1 MENKI
6 KKILLSTL
14 ISLSIIQLSSCKK
27 DENKITISE
36 VTHSLFYA
44 PMYIAKEKGFFKE
57 EGLDIDIIT
66 SPGADKVMASL
77 LSKDATIGLMGPE
90 ASIYVYNNG
99 QKDYAVNFAQL
110 TRTDGSFLLGRDKNE
125 IFTYDNLKG
134 KTIIGGR
141 QGGMP
146 EMVLEYILKE
156 KGYSIT
162 RNGKDL
168 SKDIN
173 IRTDIAFDVM
183 TAAFV
188 NGEADYVTA
197 FEPNATELEM
207 MNKGYILSSLGEEL
221 NTSIPYT
228 CFSILK
234 SNLETKKEQ
243 IRKFVKAIEKAL
255 SYTLNHEANELVPLL
270 KKEFSTS
277 SNEEIEKVLTNY
289 KKIKAWPETT
299 KFSKESFDK
308 LIDIVKLAGE
318 LDKSIVV
325 PYDKLVSQEFLFNY

>member
-162 RNGKDL
+162 RNGKDP

-289 KKIKAWPETT
+289 KKIKAWPVTT

>member
-221 NTSIPYT
+221 NTSIHYT

>member
-1 MENKI
+1 
-6 KKILLSTL
+6 
-14 ISLSIIQLSSCKK
+14 
-27 DENKITISE
+27 
-36 VTHSLFYA
+36 
-44 PMYIAKEKGFFKE
+44 
-57 EGLDIDIIT
+57 
-66 SPGADKVMASL
+66 MASL

-188 NGEADYVTA
+188 NGEADYGTA

-255 SYTLNHEANELVPLL
+255 SYTLNHEANELVSLL
-270 KKEFSTS
+270 KKDFSTS

-308 LIDIVKLAGE
+308 LIDLVKLAGE

>member
-6 KKILLSTL
+6 KKILLSAL

-270 KKEFSTS
+270 KKDFSTS

>member
-57 EGLDIDIIT
+57 EGLDINIIT

-270 KKEFSTS
+270 KKDFSTS

>member
-162 RNGKDL
+162 RNGKDP

>member
-162 RNGKDL
+162 RNGKDP

-243 IRKFVKAIEKAL
+243 IRKFVKAIENAL

>member
-162 RNGKDL
+162 RNGKDP

-188 NGEADYVTA
+188 NGKADYVTA

-270 KKEFSTS
+270 KKDFSTS

>member
-1 MENKI
+1 
-6 KKILLSTL
+6 
-14 ISLSIIQLSSCKK
+14 
-27 DENKITISE
+27 
-36 VTHSLFYA
+36 
-44 PMYIAKEKGFFKE
+44 MYIAKEKGFFKE

-270 KKEFSTS
+270 KKDFSTS

>member
-270 KKEFSTS
+270 KKDFSTS

>member
-277 SNEEIEKVLTNY
+277 SNEDIEKVLTNY

>member
-162 RNGKDL
+162 RNGKDP

-325 PYDKLVSQEFLFNY
+325 PYDKLVSQEFLFN

>member
-270 KKEFSTS
+270 KKDFSTS

-325 PYDKLVSQEFLFNY
+325 PYDKLVSQEFLFN

>member
-162 RNGKDL
+162 RNGKDP

-207 MNKGYILSSLGEEL
+207 MNKGYIISSLGEEL

>member
-162 RNGKDL
+162 RNGKDP

-270 KKEFSTS
+270 KKDFSTS

-325 PYDKLVSQEFLFNY
+325 PYDKLVSQEFLFN

>member
-162 RNGKDL
+162 RNGKDS

>member
-1 MENKI
+1 MKKI
-6 KKILLSTL
+6 LNKILLS
-14 ISLSIIQLSSCKK
+14 SLLGLSLFQLSGCTK
-27 DENKITISE
+27 DDNKITISE

-90 ASIYVYNNG
+90 ASVYVYNNG

-110 TRTDGSFLLGRDKNE
+110 TRTDGSFLLGRNKEESFN
-125 IFTYDNLKG
+125 YDDLKG

-162 RNGKDL
+162 RNGQDP

-173 IRTDIAFDVM
+173 IRTDISFDVM

-197 FEPNATELEM
+197 FEPNATQLEM
-207 MNKGYILSSLGEEL
+207 MNKGHILSSLGETL

-228 CFSILK
+228 CFSVLK
-234 SNLETKKEQ
+234 SNLQTKKDQ
-243 IRKFVKAIEKAL
+243 IKRFVKAIEKAL
-255 SYTLNHEANELVPLL
+255 SYTINHSSSELVPLL
-270 KKEFSTS
+270 KRDFSTS
-277 SNEEIEKVLTNY
+277 SNEEIEKVLNNY

-299 KFSKESFDK
+299 KFTEESFDK

-318 LDKSIVV
+318 LEESVVV
-325 PYDKLVSQEFLFNY
+325 PYSKLVTQEFIV